1 MPIAKQMSNRRF
13 RFGGLRRSKISVLYN
28 KSLSQ
33 ISNILNI
40 ETSLLIKLLKR
51 KSPYLN
57 ITESYIMSDYEA
69 EIYKDFFIKLL
80 RKQIRG
86 TLVPCNTYNIVEH
99 QITIFNYASNIL
111 NRRTS

>member
-1 MPIAKQMSNRRF
+1 
-13 RFGGLRRSKISVLYN
+13 
-28 KSLSQ
+28 
-33 ISNILNI
+33 LNI

-80 RKQIRG
+80 RKK
-86 TLVPCNTYNIVEH
+86 NK
-99 QITIFNYASNIL
+99 
-111 NRRTS
+111 